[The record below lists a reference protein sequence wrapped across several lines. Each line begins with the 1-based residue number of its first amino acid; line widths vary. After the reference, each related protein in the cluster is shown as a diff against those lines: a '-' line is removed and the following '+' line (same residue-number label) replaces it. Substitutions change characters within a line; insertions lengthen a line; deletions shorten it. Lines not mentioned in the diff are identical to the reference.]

1 MTNPGVIWKKIQRPL
16 ALTVLCGAMMAS
28 LTGCI
33 ALVAGGAISG
43 TLAASDRRTFGAQTE
58 DTTIQVKGASK
69 IRNVVG
75 DAGHI
80 NINSFNR
87 RVLLTGEV
95 RDEAMKA
102 AAERELRSV
111 EGVISVTNE
120 LEIAGPASYTSR
132 SNDTLITGKV
142 KASLV
147 DAKDISAN
155 SYQVVTERGTV
166 YLQGRVTQR
175 EGKIGADIAR
185 GVSGV
190 NKVVKVFEYIT
201 DEEYKQYQPTPAAST
216 GSSSSSNSSSA
227 DSGGAT
233 THSVQ

>member
-1 MTNPGVIWKKIQRPL
+1 MS
-16 ALTVLCGAMMAS
+16 VLCGALLAS
-28 LTGCI
+28 LSGCV

-58 DTTIQVKGASK
+58 DQSIQVKSR
-69 IRNVVG
+69 IRLNNTVG

-95 RDEAMKA
+95 PDEAAKA
-102 AAERELRSV
+102 TAEREVRAV
-111 EGVISVTNE
+111 EGVISVINE
-120 LEIAGPASYTSR
+120 LEIAGLASYTSR
-132 SNDTLITGKV
+132 SSDTLITTKV

-147 DAKDISAN
+147 DTKDISAN
-155 SYQVVTERGTV
+155 SYQVVTERGVV

-175 EGKIGADIAR
+175 EGQIGADVAR

-190 NKVVKVFEYIT
+190 TKVVKVFEYIT
-201 DEEYKQYQPTPAAST
+201 DEEWKSYQPKPA
-216 GSSSSSNSSSA
+216 
-227 DSGGAT
+227 SG
-233 THSVQ
+233 Q

>member
-1 MTNPGVIWKKIQRPL
+1 MSNPGAIWKKVQRPL
-16 ALTVLCGAMMAS
+16 VMSVLCGALLAS
-28 LTGCI
+28 LSGCV

-58 DTTIQVKGASK
+58 DQSIQVKSR
-69 IRNVVG
+69 IRLNNTVG

-95 RDEAMKA
+95 PDEASKA
-102 AAERELRSV
+102 TAEREVRAV
-111 EGVISVTNE
+111 EGVISVINE
-120 LEIAGPASYTSR
+120 LEIAGLSSYTSR
-132 SNDTLITGKV
+132 SSDTLITTKV

-147 DAKDISAN
+147 DTKDISAN
-155 SYQVVTERGTV
+155 SYQVVTERGVV

-175 EGKIGADIAR
+175 EGQIGADVAR

-190 NKVVKVFEYIT
+190 TKVVKVFEYIT
-201 DEEYKQYQPTPAAST
+201 DEEWKSYQPKP
-216 GSSSSSNSSSA
+216 SS
-227 DSGGAT
+227 G
-233 THSVQ
+233 Q

>member
-1 MTNPGVIWKKIQRPL
+1 MNNSSAIWKKVQRPL
-16 ALTVLCGAMMAS
+16 AMSVLCGAMLAS
-28 LTGCI
+28 LSGCV

-58 DTTIQVKGASK
+58 DRAIEVKSAIK
-69 IRNVVG
+69 VNNVGG
-75 DAGHI
+75 DAAHV

-87 RVLLTGEV
+87 RALVTGEV
-95 RDEAMKA
+95 RDEAMKSA
-102 AAERELRSV
+102 IEREIRGV
-111 EGVISVTNE
+111 EGVIDVINE

-132 SNDTLITGKV
+132 SSDAIITTKV

-155 SYQVVTERGTV
+155 SYQVVTERGVV

-175 EGKIGADIAR
+175 EGQIGADIAR

-190 NKVVKVFEYIT
+190 TKVVKVFEYISE
-201 DEEYKQYQPTPAAST
+201 DEWKSYQAKPANASQ
-216 GSSSSSNSSSA
+216 SN
-227 DSGGAT
+227 
-233 THSVQ
+233 Q